1 MTDMLPPTR
10 DLPPGSHT
18 RIRAELERAA
28 AGRTRRRS
36 LFPVLAGKS
45 RRRLLFPVLAGV
57 ASVAAVATSVALLP
71 PAPGPPA
78 PAVQIT
84 STPMDTPKAPD
95 FGVPEETVKAI
106 EKDCGQVAGAGDA
119 KLYQLLDG
127 EVRFALLYSGS
138 AALDCTIGVGGMP
151 YNSGFAGTEVKW
163 LPGHF
168 SVDLSG
174 ASAGGDLNLKPIY
187 QGVPGSRTVAGRVDG
202 RVARV
207 TYTIDGRT
215 VEAGIA
221 NGTFLVRMYYPS
233 DWQIPNIDDQG
244 VLRFYDAA
252 GTLLGTGAD
261 VWKKCYVDP
270 QGKVV
275 QGDRRADPATCVP
288 ATPWNPR

>member
-18 RIRAELERAA
+18 RIRAEVERAVT
-28 AGRTRRRS
+28 GRT
-36 LFPVLAGKS
+36 K
-45 RRRLLFPVLAGV
+45 RRLLFPVLAGV
-57 ASVAAVATSVALLP
+57 ASVTAVATSVALLP
-71 PAPGPPA
+71 PTPGSPA

-84 STPMDTPKAPD
+84 STPLETPKAPD

-106 EKDCGQVAGAGDA
+106 EEGCGRIAGAGDA
-119 KLYQLLDG
+119 KLYQLVDG
-127 EVRFALLYSGS
+127 QVRFALLYSGS
-138 AALDCTIGVGGMP
+138 SALDCTLGVGGME

-163 LPGHF
+163 LPGHY
-168 SVDLSG
+168 SVELNG
-174 ASAGGDLNLKPIY
+174 ASAGGDHSLKPIY
-187 QGVPGSRTVAGRVDG
+187 RGVPGNRTVAGRVDDQ
-202 RVARV
+202 VARV
-207 TYTIDGRT
+207 TYTIDGQT
-215 VEAGIA
+215 VDASIA

-244 VLRFYDAA
+244 VLQFYDAA

-275 QGDRRADPATCVP
+275 QGNRQADPATCVP
-288 ATPWNPR
+288 ATPWKPR